1 MTKDELTKWFLCDEK
16 ILLTVIKSTNMVN
29 KEVKTHG
36 LTCTTGAVLGRA
48 ITMGAM
54 MGAKLKNQKDNITA
68 IIIGD
73 GPVGRVVTVSKY
85 GAVVKGYLEAPD
97 VDLMPNDNGKID
109 VGGAVGK
116 GKLRV
121 ISDYGFGK
129 PYIGEVDLVSG
140 EIAEDFAMYYAN
152 SLQQPCAIGLGVLMK
167 DTKCISA
174 GGFLVEVMPDA
185 TEADIAEI
193 EIVTNTLKDISS
205 ILKDIDT
212 VTFVNKYFG
221 HLMPKLYATIEPKF
235 KCDCTSARVKRVIKS
250 LPKEERATLYDEKGN
265 IEVLCDFCGKVRC
278 VNKGEIEKDNL

>member
-16 ILLTVIKSTNMVN
+16 IMLTVVKSTNMVN
-29 KEVKTHG
+29 KAVKTHS

-54 MGAKLKNQKDNITA
+54 MGAKLKNTKDNITA
-68 IIIGD
+68 VIMGD
-73 GPVGRVVTVSKY
+73 GPVGRVVTVSRF
-85 GAVVKGYLEAPD
+85 GSVVKGYLEVPE

-129 PYIGEVDLVSG
+129 PYIGEINLVSG

-167 DTKCISA
+167 DTKCTSA

-193 EIVTNTLKDISS
+193 EIVTNTLKDISN

-212 VTFVNKYFG
+212 VEFVNKYFG
-221 HLMPKLYATIEPKF
+221 HLMPKLYETIEPKF
-235 KCDCTSARVKRVIKS
+235 KCDCTNARVKKVVKS
-250 LPKEERATLYDEKGN
+250 LSKEERETLYDENGK
-265 IEVLCDFCGKVRC
+265 IEVVCDFCGKVRC
-278 VNKGEIEKDNL
+278 VSKEEIEKDNL